1 MNLLDKS
8 EVLTLLLE
16 FMACRLFSFN
26 NQQSTVRGY
35 LAAIKFFHKLYLGWE
50 LTTYHCMIA
59 AAGKEIDGFRVMSGK
74 NAQVRLPPTW
84 SILAHGYLTVT
95 SSQEGGDAMWVG
107 LALSYFLWCRA
118 SELFAYANGL
128 VHPNSCLTRD
138 CLTSFCGDVQVNIE
152 DRARADS
159 VKVLFLA
166 SKTDQNR
173 EGCTTT
179 RVRMTEGPGVGKTP
193 VGAFEALVE
202 LPVAHPRLP
211 GGATLMTR
219 RTASGWKVITWTEA
233 VVALRM
239 MAASA
244 GKNPAQFALHSGRI
258 GGATKL
264 AA

>member
-1 MNLLDKS
+1 
-8 EVLTLLLE
+8 
-16 FMACRLFSFN
+16 
-26 NQQSTVRGY
+26 
-35 LAAIKFFHKLYLGWE
+35 
-50 LTTYHCMIA
+50 MIA
-59 AAGKEIDGFRVMSGK
+59 AAGKEIERFRGMSGK
-74 NAQVRLPPTW
+74 NAHVRLPLTW
-84 SILAHGYLTVT
+84 SILAHEYLTVT
-95 SSQEGGDAMWVG
+95 SSQEGGDVMWLG
-107 LALSYFLWCRA
+107 LALSYFLLCRA

-128 VHPNSCLTRD
+128 VHPDFCLTRD
-138 CLTSFCGDVQVNIE
+138 CLTFFRGDVQVNIE

-159 VKVLFLA
+159 VKVLLVA

-179 RVRMTEGPGVGKTP
+179 RVRMAEGARVGKTP
-193 VGAFEALVE
+193 VGAFETLVE
-202 LPVAHPRLP
+202 VLDAHPQLP
-211 GGATLMTR
+211 GGAPLTTK
-219 RTASGWKVITWTEA
+219 RTASGWKVITRTEA